1 MNWHSALVLVV
12 VVVVLVALV
21 VALVVVLVVVFVLV
35 VLPTAVGWSLCRHPS
50 CPAAAASTLVS

>member
-1 MNWHSALVLVV
+1 MNWHSAVVFVV

-21 VALVVVLVVVFVLV
+21 VALVVVLVVVLV